1 MKNMCRLKCRWCLA
15 VEPNNFDRSSS
26 DVIEK
31 KIFLCSFPYTAI
43 ALWTSY
49 IHIYI
54 VLAIIFFRLLLFS
67 LLYFPVLLSA
77 CCANTLLFFIS
88 YSTLFIH
95 HFLPSLSHSTLSL
108 LSLGVSIQFIWL
120 EKKTQLFFFP
130 FNNFERTSF
139 CISFNFSV
147 ILEIVVLLGEK
158 RANGDLFK
166 SRQFGGGLARDNNIY
181 ILSTRAAKGNFASKR
196 CTRQND
202 FRNEE
207 RGRRKY
213 ADDFGVFDEW
223 MTLNW
228 ERERGDVYSARE
240 QVEGEMMATAIKI
253 WMLPEE
259 EKNGTTQCRNEGRR
273 RRRNS

>member
-1 MKNMCRLKCRWCLA
+1 MQTRC
-15 VEPNNFDRSSS
+15 SSS
-26 DVIEK
+26 
-31 KIFLCSFPYTAI
+31 FPI
-43 ALWTSY
+43 RHFSY
-49 IHIYI
+49 ITS
-54 VLAIIFFRLLLFS
+54 F
-67 LLYFPVLLSA
+67 LLYPIPLCLCCLSV
-77 CCANTLLFFIS
+77 CQYNLYGLK
-88 YSTLFIH
+88 
-95 HFLPSLSHSTLSL
+95 
-108 LSLGVSIQFIWL
+108 
-120 EKKTQLFFFP
+120 KKTQLFFFP

-202 FRNEE
+202 FRNDEE

-213 ADDFGVFDEW
+213 ADDFCVFDEW

-228 ERERGDVYSARE
+228 ERERGRMCTV
-240 QVEGEMMATAIKI
+240 
-253 WMLPEE
+253 PES
-259 EKNGTTQCRNEGRR
+259 K
-273 RRRNS
+273 